1 MGEKVAKPDEGAFFT
16 GVREESSTGMRF
28 ASGFRAMN
36 DLLTVSTA
44 LERTLEDIDHQEEVR
59 RHENSD
65 VTDVMNWI
73 AGFRRRSRV
82 LAQNVKTVELSP
94 AR

>member
-1 MGEKVAKPDEGAFFT
+1 VSLGGT
-16 GVREESSTGMRF
+16 GTSF

-36 DLLTVSTA
+36 DLVTVSSA
-44 LERTLEDIDHQEEVR
+44 LERTLSDIDHQEAVR

-94 AR
+94 AK